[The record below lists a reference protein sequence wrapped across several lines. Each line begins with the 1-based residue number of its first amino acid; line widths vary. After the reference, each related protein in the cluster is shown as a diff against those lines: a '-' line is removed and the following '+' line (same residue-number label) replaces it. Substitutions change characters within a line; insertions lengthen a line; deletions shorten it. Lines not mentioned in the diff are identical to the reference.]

1 MNIGGAG
8 FGKNWKKQIFVL
20 QHISDRYFKRY
31 SGTMAGP
38 GLKWFLIFC
47 GMAFFTGGALAQ
59 NNYLILPK
67 TNSPYSRFGLG
78 DMAPQYLVA
87 SAAMGGMGAAYYDAF
102 HLNPVN
108 PASLGWLQVTAF
120 EMGLNARYSNL
131 SSEEGN
137 SGSWSG
143 NLNYLAL
150 GFPLKNPINQAL
162 ERNKNKF
169 GWGMSAVLQP
179 FSNVG
184 YNIEA
189 KGSNPEFGS
198 TTVSLKG
205 SGGTYRFKWGNG
217 IRYGGLSAGVQL
229 NALFGKITNA
239 RRISLD
245 SIGLLAYST
254 ELRDEMAIS
263 GVQWTVGAQYT
274 AFLSPKSKRNTS
286 GSTSLTFG
294 AFVNNAANVNTF
306 TNRFYYRD
314 NAALISILDTVLF
327 ESETRQNARLP
338 REASFGLSFDK
349 LDKMKLMAEYSASA
363 WSGYNNEAR
372 PETLLDSW
380 RFSVGGEWIPDITSY
395 NNYFNRLRYR
405 AGFFY
410 GTDPRSVN
418 GQQIE
423 EMAITLGAGF
433 PIILPR
439 QTTSFVNVALT
450 GGWFGTRDNLRE
462 TFVQMSLGFTLN
474 DNSWFYKRK
483 FN

>member
-1 MNIGGAG
+1 MGVK
-8 FGKNWKKQIFVL
+8 FGKNWIKQIFVL
-20 QHISDRYFKRY
+20 QYILDRYFKKY
-31 SGTMAGP
+31 SGSVA
-38 GLKWFLIFC
+38 GLKMKWLLVFC
-47 GMAFFTGGALAQ
+47 SMALFVPGALAQ

-78 DMAPQYLVA
+78 DFNPQYLVA

-120 EMGLNARYSNL
+120 EMGLNGKYSSL
-131 SSEEGN
+131 RSDGDRT
-137 SGSWSG
+137 GVWSG
-143 NLNYLAL
+143 NLNYIAL
-150 GFPLKNPINQAL
+150 GFPLKNPINQVL

-169 GWGMSAVLQP
+169 GWGMSFVLQP
-179 FSNVG
+179 YTSVG
-184 YNIEA
+184 YNIES
-189 KGSNPEFGS
+189 KGFSPEFGP

-205 SGGTYRFKWGNG
+205 NGGTYRFKWGNG

-229 NALFGKITNA
+229 NSLFGKITNA

-245 SIGLLAYST
+245 SIALLAYST
-254 ELRDEMAIS
+254 ELRDEIAFS
-263 GVQWTVGAQYT
+263 GLQLTGGIQYT
-274 AFLSPKSKRNTS
+274 LYFAPKSKRNQS
-286 GSTSLTFG
+286 GSASLTLG
-294 AFVNNAANVNTF
+294 AYVNNSATVNTF

-314 NAALISILDTVLF
+314 NVALTSSLDTVLF
-327 ESETRQNARLP
+327 ESETEREARLP
-338 REASFGLSFDK
+338 REVAFGFSFDK
-349 LDKMKLMAEYSASA
+349 LDKLKILGEYSATS
-363 WSGYNNEAR
+363 WSEYNNAAR
-372 PETLLDSW
+372 PESLLDSR
-380 RFSVGGEWIPDITSY
+380 RFSLGGEWVPDITSY
-395 NNYFNRLRYR
+395 NNHFRRVRYR
-405 AGFFY
+405 IGLFY

-423 EMAITLGAGF
+423 ELGITLGAGF

-450 GGWFGTRDNLRE
+450 GGRFGTNENLRE
-462 TFVQMSLGFTLN
+462 TFVQMSLGFTLT

>member
-1 MNIGGAG
+1 M
-8 FGKNWKKQIFVL
+8 L
-20 QHISDRYFKRY
+20 QHISDRRSEKH
-31 SGTMAGP
+31 SGKLA
-38 GLKWFLIFC
+38 GLKIKWVLLYL
-47 GMAFFTGGALAQ
+47 GMALFGPVALAQ

-78 DMAPQYLVA
+78 DLNPQYLVA
-87 SAAMGGMGAAYYDAF
+87 SAAMGGIGAAYYDAF
-102 HLNPVN
+102 HLNPMN

-120 EMGLNARYSNL
+120 ELGLSSRYSNL
-131 SSEEGN
+131 RSGEEK
-137 SGSWSG
+137 SDAWSG

-169 GWGMSAVLQP
+169 GWGMSVALQP
-179 FSNVG
+179 FSSVG
-184 YNIEA
+184 YNIES

-217 IRYGGLSAGVQL
+217 IRYGGLSAGIQL

-245 SIGLLAYST
+245 SIALLAYST

-263 GVQWTVGAQYT
+263 GAQWSAGVQYT
-274 AFLSPKSKRNTS
+274 IFFSPKNKRNTP
-286 GSTSLTFG
+286 GSTSLTLG
-294 AFVNNAANVNTF
+294 AYTNNAASINTF

-314 NAALISILDTVLF
+314 NIALTSSLDTVLF
-327 ESETRQNARLP
+327 ESDIKRSAQLP
-338 REASFGLSFDK
+338 REAAFGFSFDR
-349 LDKMKLMAEYSASA
+349 LDKLKFMGEYSASA
-363 WSGYNNEAR
+363 WSGYKNEAR
-372 PETLLDSW
+372 PESLLDSW
-380 RFSVGGEWIPDITSY
+380 RFSLGGEWIPDITSY
-395 NNYFNRLRYR
+395 NNYFKRLRYR

-423 EMAITLGAGF
+423 EMALTVGAGF

-450 GGWFGTRDNLRE
+450 GGRFGTRGNLRE